1 MSSFYFVFYF
11 WWSTKMQDTSM
22 DPAQLN
28 LLRVGMFIPRC
39 LGQIP
44 RSASCGTT
52 DIDDGSNMI
61 KPNANNKSC
70 HICELYRFWV
80 LKTTLPKRGLR
91 WFMIEFTTWLMTCK
105 YARLSW
111 STLILDSVFFN
122 SMPCSTT
129 TSKHAAFKT
138 SHYTSLYIIQYSI
151 HPTKAALLSSAIPF
165 RIFHTFQCSS
175 SQDRRQAQSS

>member
-1 MSSFYFVFYF
+1 
-11 WWSTKMQDTSM
+11 MQDTSM

-61 KPNANNKSC
+61 KPNANKSC

-91 WFMIEFTTWLMTCK
+91 WFMIEFTT
-105 YARLSW
+105 
-111 STLILDSVFFN
+111 
-122 SMPCSTT
+122 
-129 TSKHAAFKT
+129 
-138 SHYTSLYIIQYSI
+138 
-151 HPTKAALLSSAIPF
+151 
-165 RIFHTFQCSS
+165 
-175 SQDRRQAQSS
+175 